1 MASTRQLKGRIRS
14 VKSTK
19 QITKAMELVAA
30 SKMRRAQD
38 SAKATD
44 PYAESASELLS
55 KLAQDGETKT
65 HPLYAE
71 RKVKNRILI
80 VVTSNRGLAGAY
92 NANVL
97 KQYIARLKDD
107 DASGVRTS
115 AIAIG
120 KKGATLATRL
130 KNDHVLGVYNE
141 LIETPTG
148 PALKAIVG
156 TIVDAFTAAEV
167 DAVEVIYT
175 KYINSMSQEV
185 TTLPL
190 LPAGFTE
197 VAVSKHMA
205 QATFEPSSTEVLE
218 AATVRLVE
226 AQLFQAIL
234 DSIASEHSMRM
245 VAMKNATDNAADLI
259 DDLTLEMN
267 KVRQADITQ
276 ELAEISGGVEAM
288 KV

>member
-38 SAKATD
+38 SASATD
-44 PYAESASELLS
+44 PYAQTASELLS
-55 KLAQDGETKT
+55 RLASDGETKT

-71 RKVKNRILI
+71 RKVKNRIVI
-80 VVTSNRGLAGAY
+80 VITSNRGLAGAY
-92 NANVL
+92 NSNVL
-97 KQYIARLKDD
+97 KQYINRLKEDD
-107 DASGVRTS
+107 NAKLTTS

-120 KKGATLATRL
+120 KKGAQLATRL
-130 KNDHVLGVYNE
+130 KNDHVIGVYNE
-141 LIETPTG
+141 LMENPTG
-148 PALKAIVG
+148 PALKSVVN
-156 TIVDAFTAAEV
+156 TIVEEFVAKKA

-175 KYINSMSQEV
+175 KYINSLSQQV

-190 LPAGFTE
+190 LPAGFTKVE
-197 VAVSKHMA
+197 VGEHLS
-205 QATFEPSSTEVLE
+205 QAIFEPSASEVLE
-218 AATVRLVE
+218 AATIRLIE

-234 DSIASEHSMRM
+234 DSVASEHSMRM
-245 VAMKNATDNAADLI
+245 VAMKNATDNATDLI

-267 KVRQADITQ
+267 KLRQADITQ